1 MQTRANDIGMAKLR
15 IVKHKQRICNFNNA
29 CQTKQKGEFVTK
41 EFKITFLNKK
51 RDEWIVLQ
59 PKEADTQKALLRQYE
74 RRVGWARYLN
84 GHIIKFISV
93 SISV

>member
-59 PKEADTQKALLRQYE
+59 PKEADTQKALLRQYLL
-74 RRVGWARYLN
+74 RAQARL
-84 GHIIKFISV
+84 GELP
-93 SISV
+93 